1 MNQKVTETIE
11 TLTLMLFQEAYTN
24 FNVKQGGDI
33 NGAEQDALRY
43 FKSIISLGNKARKE
57 IVKEHMSIWLDRYEK
72 TKGLES
78 RTDKEKLMYI
88 AARNEVTEDKINEI
102 LKVTKDIIKESW
114 KQ

>member
-11 TLTLMLFQEAYTN
+11 TLTLLLFQDAYEN

-33 NGAEQDALRY
+33 NAAEKDALRY
-43 FKSIISLGNKARKE
+43 FKSVISMGNKARRE
-57 IVKEHMSIWLDRYEK
+57 LVKDHMNIWLDRYEN
-72 TKGLES
+72 TKGLED

-102 LKVTKDIIKESW
+102 LKVTKQIIKDSW
-114 KQ
+114 K